1 MHFSCKI
8 TNSFIAYFESKG
20 EDLSSVLETVPLS
33 LELMRDSSYWMRA
46 PDMEAF
52 LEAVVSLPLKSPE
65 PQLIQKVGHMVPQLR
80 SWGVLDSVLRMMP
93 QPQEVFHQPERFL
106 SYFISPEPPVESVVR
121 TETNLSFALPL
132 PAQQYPL
139 TSLFLKSAFEA
150 LPLYT
155 GQQLAVCDWRDIFIT
170 IQWPQPQASI
180 FDREAGNQISP
191 ALLNTVIEDL
201 QKNQRELEARNRE
214 LQNRNEELLQAHRE
228 LQAHIQ
234 KNPIQASRNI
244 DVEIRQAMGG
254 GSDEPLPKVMHN
266 LSRLHDYMVRAHQLV
281 TMLSGHGKQSAGTKE
296 ALRRV
301 DWDFVKTQYPKI
313 ILDSIETIRMV
324 KNSSTVPVLPLKAL
338 GELIGE
344 SRAENEKENIHV

>member
-8 TNSFIAYFESKG
+8 TNSVIAYLESKN
-20 EDLSSVLETVPLS
+20 EDVSTLLEATPFSV
-33 LELMRDSSYWMRA
+33 ELLRDSSYWMNA
-46 PDMEAF
+46 SDMEAF
-52 LEAVVSLPLKSPE
+52 LEAALKVPLKTPD
-65 PQLIQKVGHMVPQLR
+65 PNLIQKVGHAVSQLR

-93 QPQEVFHQPERFL
+93 QPQEVFQQPARFL

-121 TETNLSFALPL
+121 TDNALSFALPL

-155 GQQLAVCDWRDIFIT
+155 GQQLASCDWRDIFIT

-180 FDREAGNQISP
+180 FAREPIHQISP

-201 QKNQRELEARNRE
+201 QKNQRELETKNRE
-214 LQNRNEELLQAHRE
+214 LQNRNEELLQTHRE
-228 LQAHIQ
+228 LQTHVQ
-234 KNPIQASRNI
+234 KNPALPTRDIE
-244 DVEIRQAMGG
+244 VELRQVMGT
-254 GSDEPLPKVMHN
+254 SDEPLPKVMQN

-281 TMLSGHGKQSAGTKE
+281 TMLSSQNKMSAGTKE

-313 ILDSIETIRMV
+313 ILDSIETIRVV
-324 KNSSTVPVLPLKAL
+324 KNSSTLPVLPLKAL
-338 GELIGE
+338 GEMKVE
-344 SRAENEKENIHV
+344 FQQENNHV